1 MASLHILETLPTQ
14 NAAYDECVSSAEST
28 HAEPVPNPAE
38 SSNSSAEH
46 VLIRVW
52 LPDRPG
58 ALGLVAS
65 RIGAMRGDIVG
76 IDVLE
81 TGEGVAVDEF
91 AVNIP
96 DAEMI
101 PILIREIE
109 EVDGVSV
116 EEVRSVGV
124 FPDPRVDAL
133 HSAATIC
140 EATSIPDLWLRLA
153 THTMS
158 EFSADWSA
166 VIDDQEIL
174 ASCGD
179 SPAHAV
185 LDAYVAGIRS
195 SQLVT
200 AGAAGPSDLAIAVL
214 PNSSV
219 VLLLGR
225 DGHTFRQR
233 ERLQLLALA
242 RIAAS
247 MVPLLR

>member
-1 MASLHILETLPTQ
+1 MPSPGNSRPDNSRPDTTR
-14 NAAYDECVSSAEST
+14 
-28 HAEPVPNPAE
+28 AEPVPKPEDSA
-38 SSNSSAEH
+38 SSSTEH

-65 RIGAMRGDIVG
+65 RIGAIRGDIVG

-96 DAEMI
+96 DAETI

-116 EEVRSVGV
+116 EEVRRVGA

-133 HSAATIC
+133 NSAATIC

-153 THTMS
+153 THTMH
-158 EFSADWSA
+158 EFLADWSA
-166 VIDDQEIL
+166 VVDSEVLL
-174 ASCGD
+174 AAGGE
-179 SPAHAV
+179 PPNHAV
-185 LDAYVAGIRS
+185 LDAYVAGVRS
-195 SQLVT
+195 SELVT
-200 AGAAGPSDLAIAVL
+200 TGAAGPSDLAIAVL
-214 PNSSV
+214 PNSNV

-247 MVPLLR
+247 VATHLS

>member
-1 MASLHILETLPTQ
+1 MTSPDNSRPDNSPANNTR
-14 NAAYDECVSSAEST
+14 
-28 HAEPVPNPAE
+28 AEPVPKPEDSA
-38 SSNSSAEH
+38 NSSTEH

-65 RIGAMRGDIVG
+65 RIGAIRGDIVG

-96 DAEMI
+96 DAETI

-116 EEVRSVGV
+116 EEVRRVGA

-133 HSAATIC
+133 NSAAMIC

-153 THTMS
+153 THTMT
-158 EFSADWSA
+158 EFLSDWSA
-166 VIDDQEIL
+166 VVDSEVLL
-174 ASCGD
+174 ASGGE
-179 SPAHAV
+179 PPNFGV

-195 SQLVT
+195 SELVK
-200 AGAAGPSDLAIAVL
+200 AGAAGPSDLAIAAL
-214 PNSSV
+214 PNSNV

-242 RIAAS
+242 RIAAN
-247 MVPLLR
+247 VAALL

>member
-1 MASLHILETLPTQ
+1 MTTPENSREVKA
-14 NAAYDECVSSAEST
+14 
-28 HAEPVPNPAE
+28 HAEPVPDPAE
-38 SSNSSAEH
+38 SAQSSAEH

-81 TGEGVAVDEF
+81 TGDGVAVDEF

-96 DAEMI
+96 DPEMI

-116 EEVRSVGV
+116 EEVRRVGI

-133 HSAATIC
+133 NSAATIC
-140 EATSIPDLWLRLA
+140 GATSVNDLWLRLA
-153 THTMS
+153 THTMK
-158 EFSADWSA
+158 EFLTDWSA
-166 VIDDQEIL
+166 VIDDQVVI

-185 LDAYVAGIRS
+185 LDAYAAGVRS
-195 SQLVT
+195 SELVT

-214 PNSSV
+214 PNSNV

-247 MVPLLR
+247 MAPLLP

>member
-1 MASLHILETLPTQ
+1 MVSLHILETLPTQ
-14 NAAYDECVSSAEST
+14 NPAYDESVSSTERT
-28 HAEPVPNPAE
+28 HAEPVPTPTE
-38 SSNSSAEH
+38 SSDSSTEH

-81 TGEGVAVDEF
+81 TGDGVAVDEF

-96 DAEMI
+96 DPETI

-116 EEVRSVGV
+116 EEVRRVGV

-133 HSAATIC
+133 NSAATIC

-153 THTMS
+153 THTKQ
-158 EFSADWSA
+158 EFLADWSA
-166 VIDDQEIL
+166 VVDDQELL
-174 ASCGD
+174 ASCGEP
-179 SPAHAV
+179 PAHAV

-200 AGAAGPSDLAIAVL
+200 TGAAGPSDLAIAVL

-247 MVPLLR
+247 MAPLL